1 MAASTAYEE
10 ICILY
15 LYVREK
21 IMAKR
26 VLVISTSL
34 RGNSNSDVL
43 AKAFAK
49 GAKEAG
55 NEVTE
60 ISLKDKNIGFCKGC
74 LACLKLGHCVIKDD
88 AVKIAEQMHDAE
100 VIVFST
106 PIYYYEMAGQMKT
119 LLDRANC
126 LYGTDYA
133 FKEIYMLS
141 TAAEDEESV
150 DSRAVNGLE
159 GWIACFERA
168 KLAGTVFAGGVD
180 EAGTIAGHPSLEE
193 SFRMGNSV

>member
-1 MAASTAYEE
+1 
-10 ICILY
+10 
-15 LYVREK
+15 
-21 IMAKR
+21 MAKR

-55 NEVTE
+55 NEVAE

-88 AVKIAEQMHDAE
+88 AVKIAEQMHDAD

-126 LYGTDYA
+126 LYGTDYV

-141 TAAEDEESV
+141 TAAEDEEYV

-180 EAGTIAGHPSLEE
+180 EAGTITGHPSLEE

>member
-1 MAASTAYEE
+1 
-10 ICILY
+10 
-15 LYVREK
+15 
-21 IMAKR
+21 
-26 VLVISTSL
+26 
-34 RGNSNSDVL
+34 
-43 AKAFAK
+43 
-49 GAKEAG
+49 
-55 NEVTE
+55 
-60 ISLKDKNIGFCKGC
+60 
-74 LACLKLGHCVIKDD
+74 
-88 AVKIAEQMHDAE
+88 
-100 VIVFST
+100 
-106 PIYYYEMAGQMKT
+106 MAGQMKT

-141 TAAEDEESV
+141 TAAEDEEYV

-180 EAGTIAGHPSLEE
+180 EAGTITGHPSLEE